1 MSDYYQ
7 GRGGYANGGG
17 YSNGRGGYGG
27 RGNYGGRGEYN
38 GGRGSGLTYAERQA
52 LRRITLQQEVERTL
66 MLQRVLAN
74 GVQDPTTIMTLMG
87 AMNGG
92 AGGSNDALLM
102 ATMLQGQHAGNPV
115 NGAAAVGNQQNQV
128 AQVADSVRDLTH
140 LVASLRA
147 DVTALRNGNVELSPL
162 GGARYPIL
170 QQLPNF
176 APAQAAPNRVNV
188 PAVSQAPVN
197 CGQAAAVN
205 GADMRQL
212 NDEGPPIPA
221 PVDLSIK
228 QLIQDALDA
237 AGNPPSSVEMFK
249 KVNSWGL
256 DEVKAVFNHYLPGE
270 PYANKGQGVFQLVEF
285 LMKNLRAVGQGMGL
299 W

>member
-17 YSNGRGGYGG
+17 YNNGRGGYGG
-27 RGNYGGRGEYN
+27 RGNYGGRGDYN

-74 GVQDPTTIMTLMG
+74 GVQDPSTIMTLMG

-92 AGGSNDALLM
+92 AGGSSDALLM
-102 ATMLQGQHAGNPV
+102 ATLMQGQNAG
-115 NGAAAVGNQQNQV
+115 NGAAAVGNQPNQIVQQV
-128 AQVADSVRDLTH
+128 AESVRDLTNV
-140 LVASLRA
+140 VANLRA
-147 DVTALRNGNVELSPL
+147 DVTALRAGNVDLSPL
-162 GGARYPIL
+162 GAARYPIL

-176 APAQAAPNRVNV
+176 APAQVVQNRVQA

-197 CGQAAAVN
+197 CGQAAANV
-205 GADMRQL
+205 QQP

-221 PVDLSIK
+221 PVDLNIK